1 MCRMALLLPVCP
13 CEREVGERRRR
24 ESPALAVLSLR
35 LWQGSGGEKMW
46 DLSLKE
52 AGTDQN

>member
-35 LWQGSGGEKMW
+35 LWQGSAGEKMW